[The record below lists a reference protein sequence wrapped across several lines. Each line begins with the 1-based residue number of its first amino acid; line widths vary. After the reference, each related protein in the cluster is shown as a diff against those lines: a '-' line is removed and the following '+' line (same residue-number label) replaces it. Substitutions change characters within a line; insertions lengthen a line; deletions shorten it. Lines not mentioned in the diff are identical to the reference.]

1 MWFLRSKK
9 AWALAAIAVIAVVVT
24 AVAASG
30 VFQTTI
36 LADGTNVHF
45 QVVRRSAVDFD
56 SGWHTHP
63 GLAIVQVQNGSL
75 QITQGSCTAKTV
87 NAGDTYVEVPY
98 LPVRAT
104 ATGAVTWT
112 TTFII
117 HYEEPLMV
125 PITTSPCP

>member
-1 MWFLRSKK
+1 MQFLRSKK
-9 AWALAAIAVIAVVVT
+9 GWAVACIVVSTAIVT
-24 AVAASG
+24 AIAASG

-36 LADGTNVHF
+36 LADGTNIHF
-45 QVVRRSAVDFD
+45 QVIRRSAVDFD

-63 GLAIVQVQNGSL
+63 GLAIIQVQSGSL

-87 NAGDTYVEVPY
+87 NAGDTSIEVPY

-112 TTFII
+112 TTFIV
-117 HYEEPLMV
+117 HYEEPLMT
-125 PITTSPCP
+125 PLTTNPCP

>member
-1 MWFLRSKK
+1 MQFLRSKK
-9 AWALAAIAVIAVVVT
+9 GWAVVGIVVTAVVVT
-24 AVAASG
+24 AFAASG

-36 LADGTNVHF
+36 LADGTNIHF

-63 GLAIVQVQNGSL
+63 GLAIVQVQSGSL

-87 NAGDTYVEVPY
+87 NAGDTYIEVPY
-98 LPVRAT
+98 TPVRAT
-104 ATGAVTWT
+104 ATGEVTWT

-117 HYEEPLMV
+117 HFEEALLVPLA
-125 PITTSPCP
+125 TSPCP